1 MKTCGY
7 CGNEYD
13 DKEAKCPQCGATLLK
28 HTKGAESAAAEHER
42 LAEEIKNKRKK
53 RSKLLG
59 VGIAAIILIVIII
72 ISNIVSALNDPQRA
86 IAKESKALLKQAEEM
101 IAANDYDS
109 AISILNQ
116 ISTEWE
122 DYSETRTPRKKA
134 ERGILMN
141 QIAEYQTSG
150 NYEELIVYIEQ
161 NVTDMSANIEIQ
173 AIYEEAVD
181 KIKENTLS
189 NIAAYTE
196 ENDYLGAIEYISSLG
211 TALKND
217 ADINAAFNT
226 AVANYEAEVI
236 TNAEAFAQAGDYT
249 SARSALSVAENYIGW
264 TSTLAD
270 KVDEINERE
279 VITQVLVYA
288 EAENYADAIIYLN
301 EKSAVVSTSADLQEK
316 QAAYIEKYR
325 ANVIN
330 NAASEYKANG
340 YEAAV
345 SVLNSALGV
354 LPNDEQLNS
363 EKVKYELAVPVPLIE
378 LDVTKQ
384 GEYLYVGNTV
394 DSFNSPLFNNI
405 GELCKDINGN
415 QYSSDGVHYVTHF
428 RLYEEGEEYRSIT
441 YYLNQE
447 YDVLTGML
455 YRPYITLHCNFDWTS
470 DGRVDI
476 YGDGVLLYSASLSQN
491 VYDPIEFEVDIT
503 GVRELQIRFD
513 GKWRNDEQSYFM
525 PKICLANLKVAK
537 KP

>member
-13 DKEAKCPQCGATLLK
+13 DREPKCPQCGATVLK
-28 HTKGAESAAAEHER
+28 HTKGAESAAEEYKR
-42 LAEEIKNKRKK
+42 LEKQFHKDRAI
-53 RSKLLG
+53 RSKILG
-59 VGIAAIILIVIII
+59 IGAAAIVLVIVII
-72 ISNIVSALNDPQRA
+72 ISNIVGFVNDPQRD
-86 IAKESKALLKQAEEM
+86 IAKESKELLSQAEQQM
-101 IAANDYDS
+101 DAGNYDE
-109 AISILNQ
+109 ALDTLGRID
-116 ISTEWE
+116 TAWD
-122 DYSETRTPRKKA
+122 DYSKVVDTRLEAVKGQLKA
-134 ERGILMN
+134 KL
-141 QIAEYQTSG
+141 AEYEAAG
-150 NYEELIVYIEQ
+150 NYQAIISMINE
-161 NVTDMSANIEIQ
+161 NVTDINADAE
-173 AIYEEAVD
+173 V
-181 KIKENTLS
+181 K
-189 NIAAYTE
+189 AAYE
-196 ENDYLGAIEYISSLG
+196 S
-211 TALKND
+211 
-217 ADINAAFNT
+217 
-226 AVANYEAEVI
+226 AVRNYKAEVI
-236 TNAEAFAQAGDYT
+236 SSAEEYAADGDYT
-249 SARSALSVAENYIGW
+249 SARSALTVAKNFIGEDVEI
-264 TSTLAD
+264 SEKL
-270 KVDEINERE
+270 KEINQKE
-279 VITQVLVYA
+279 VLEVALSY
-288 EAENYADAIIYLN
+288 EAEGNYKDAIVYLN
-301 EKSAVVSTSADLQEK
+301 ENSSVVSGSADLQAK
-316 QAAYIEKYR
+316 LSTYAEKYR
-325 ANVIN
+325 TNVISE
-330 NAASEYKANG
+330 AASEYKENG

-345 SVLNSALGV
+345 LVLNSALGV

-405 GELCKDINGN
+405 GELCKDVNGN

-491 VYDPIEFEVDIT
+491 VYDPIECEVDIT

-513 GKWRNDEQSYFM
+513 GKWRNDEQSYFK
-525 PKICLANLKVAK
+525 PKICLANLEVAK